1 VDTKIIHQ
9 PTPTASDLVLEELTA
24 RVASLILEAQEL
36 AADAEVYRLM
46 MQVST
51 AEVGRLDRLTR
62 SQSRTIQLLRSE
74 LRRYTEAQIE
84 RAA

>member
-1 VDTKIIHQ
+1 
-9 PTPTASDLVLEELTA
+9 VLEELTA